1 MGSSGNA
8 EYMGSLRFLFRYL
21 VHSANHACAAQ
32 SLGKTLCA
40 ALRFMTP
47 SGLLVKFGNQALRA
61 VQSHIF
67 SNVVLSL
74 QGIHYKLK
82 TENQEGKPHVIEEFF
97 CGSDRQSLPMYSAL
111 I

>member
-1 MGSSGNA
+1 MGNSERSLSDVDIVSSYSGASGQFRARVVAVCASIYKFVNSA
-8 EYMGSLRFLFRYL
+8 FKRMFSLRFLFRYL

-47 SGLLVKFGNQALRA
+47 IGLLVKFGIQALCA

-67 SNVVLSL
+67 S
-74 QGIHYKLK
+74 
-82 TENQEGKPHVIEEFF
+82 
-97 CGSDRQSLPMYSAL
+97 
-111 I
+111 